1 MDVYAT
7 RELGGEPASFVRL
20 APGGIVVADVRGRE
34 TLTPRAQWLALPLWQ
49 AAARQPRKQ
58 RAGITR
64 EALGIATLFALVVI
78 CEAPGFVA
86 SLFSTARKRR

>member
-20 APGGIVVADVRGRE
+20 APGGIVVADVSGRK

-49 AAARQPRKQ
+49 ARPRIR

-78 CEAPGFVA
+78 CETPGFVA